1 MRKEPVWL
9 QPESVVAIHE
19 RLIAEFGGKPGLR
32 DTSLLESALSRPR
45 HLFHYRR
52 APLEELA
59 AAYAFGLSS
68 NHPFFD
74 GNKRAALLAVGVF
87 LARNGRTLT
96 ASEAEATVVMMRV
109 AKGGMTEAEFA
120 GWLKSN
126 NARRRRS

>member
-1 MRKEPVWL
+1 MKG
-9 QPESVVAIHE
+9 S
-19 RLIAEFGGKPGLR
+19 LR
-32 DTSLLESALSRPR
+32 SLAGSRVCEMPDSLNR
-45 HLFHYRR
+45 PLAVPNICFITGARR
-52 APLEELA
+52 
-59 AAYAFGLSS
+59 SS